1 MRQTLT
7 IDFDKL
13 AEMFKAG
20 SRFMDEAET
29 LLLASAVETIVLEKN
44 AEKLED
50 LDLDE
55 KEIVMLGAKVA
66 DELLARSS

>member
-1 MRQTLT
+1 MT